1 MWGWGKC
8 SIVGCFFGTVDKVPF
23 TKRSLKTLC
32 RKLNREQS
40 DMDAVKTMAIL
51 AEMKAND
58 LDFNYTVQVDGEN
71 RVKTLMWV
79 TSRGFDQYRCF
90 GDAIT
95 FDTT

>member
-1 MWGWGKC
+1 
-8 SIVGCFFGTVDKVPF
+8 
-23 TKRSLKTLC
+23 
-32 RKLNREQS
+32 
-40 DMDAVKTMAIL
+40 MDAVKTMAIL

-58 LDFNYTVQVDGEN
+58 PDFNYTVQVDGES